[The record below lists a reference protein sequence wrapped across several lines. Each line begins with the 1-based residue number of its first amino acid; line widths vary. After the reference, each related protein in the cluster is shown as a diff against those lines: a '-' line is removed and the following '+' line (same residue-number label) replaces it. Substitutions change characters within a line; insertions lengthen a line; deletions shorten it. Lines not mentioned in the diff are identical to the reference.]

1 MLCKIKS
8 IPRGAVAI
16 LLALSGCAALPMGRP
31 ATYERVVAQFEATVT
46 SAEFVHHG
54 PSTIVRKWT
63 GPVRFAVIN
72 ADPFQAAIV
81 RYNMEVL
88 AKLTGLQV
96 DLVRTIKQS
105 NFRIVFGTR
114 GELRKFLAAT
124 VGDDP
129 SVRVLARS
137 PCFANLQITDGGV
150 IQYAQAGIGKENR
163 GELMRH
169 CMLEELVQAFGPA
182 NDACKFRPS
191 LFCDGP
197 GTHGTGL
204 TDGDKII
211 MKTLYDPRLKP
222 GMSREQTM
230 PIARKIIAELFA
242 GGSGT

>member
-1 MLCKIKS
+1 MRAHINGMLRS
-8 IPRGAVAI
+8 ALI
-16 LLALSGCAALPMGRP
+16 LALTLSGCAALPSGKP
-31 ATYERVVAQFEATVT
+31 ATYERVVAQFVATVT

-63 GPVRFAVIN
+63 GPVRYAVIN
-72 ADPFQAAIV
+72 ADPVQAAIV
-81 RYNMEVL
+81 GHNMSVL
-88 AKLTGLQV
+88 RDLTGLQV
-96 DLVRTIKQS
+96 DQVGTIKQS
-105 NFRIVFGTR
+105 NFRIFFGTR

-124 VGDDP
+124 LGNDP
-129 SVRVLARS
+129 SVPILARS
-137 PCFANLQITDGGV
+137 PCFASLQVTNVGV

-163 GELMRH
+163 GQLMRH

-182 NDACKFRPS
+182 NDACNFPPS

-222 GMSREQTM
+222 GMSREQAI
-230 PIARKIIAELFA
+230 PIARKIIKELFVA
-242 GGSGT
+242 GSGA